1 MSNKIIGLIVIALFN
16 YGILAFAF
24 IVEGA
29 AGSFMNF
36 MSLPSFFFVI
46 GVGGGLTFMRK
57 RTINNEDL
65 GKSLRFDFILA
76 GWLGFLIGLI
86 LLLAGFSQGEI
97 IYLSGGL
104 GAAIV
109 TILYGYY
116 MCNCRGFYDKIMLIY
131 IVR

>member
-1 MSNKIIGLIVIALFN
+1 MNNKIIGLIIIALFN
-16 YGILAFAF
+16 NAILAFAF

-36 MSLPSFFFVI
+36 MSLPSFLFVI

-57 RTINNEDL
+57 HTINNEDL
-65 GKSLRFDFILA
+65 GKSLRSDFILA

-97 IYLSGGL
+97 SYLSGGL

-116 MCNCRGFYDKIMLIY
+116 IGAIAEAFMTK
-131 IVR
+131 

>member
-1 MSNKIIGLIVIALFN
+1 MNNKIIGLIIIALFN
-16 YGILAFAF
+16 NGILAFAF

-36 MSLPSFFFVI
+36 MSLPSFLFVI

-57 RTINNEDL
+57 HTINNEDL
-65 GKSLRFDFILA
+65 GKSLRSDFILA

-86 LLLAGFSQGEI
+86 LLLTGFSQGEI
-97 IYLSGGL
+97 IYLSRGL

-116 MCNCRGFYDKIMLIY
+116 MGAIAEAFMAK
-131 IVR
+131 

>member
-36 MSLPSFFFVI
+36 MSLPSFLFVI
-46 GVGGGLTFMRK
+46 GVGGGLTYMRK
-57 RTINNEDL
+57 HTMNNEDL
-65 GKSLRFDFILA
+65 GKSLRSDLILA
-76 GWLGFLIGLI
+76 GWLGFLVGLI

-97 IYLSGGL
+97 DYFAGGF
-104 GAAIV
+104 GAAIIS
-109 TILYGYY
+109 ILYGYY
-116 MCNCRGFYDKIMLIY
+116 MGAIAEAFMTK
-131 IVR
+131 

>member
-1 MSNKIIGLIVIALFN
+1 MNNKIIGLIIIALFN
-16 YGILAFAF
+16 NGILAFSF
-24 IVEGA
+24 FGEGA

-36 MSLPSFFFVI
+36 ISLPSFVFVI

-57 RTINNEDL
+57 HTINNEDL
-65 GKSLRFDFILA
+65 GKSLRSDFILA

-86 LLLAGFSQGEI
+86 LLLAGFSQEEI
-97 IYLSGGL
+97 NYFVGDL

-116 MCNCRGFYDKIMLIY
+116 MGAIAEAFMTK
-131 IVR
+131 

>member
-1 MSNKIIGLIVIALFN
+1 MNNKIIGLIIIALFN
-16 YGILAFAF
+16 NGILAFGF
-24 IVEGA
+24 FGEGA

-36 MSLPSFFFVI
+36 ISLPSFVFVI

-57 RTINNEDL
+57 HTINNEDL
-65 GKSLRFDFILA
+65 GKSLRSDFILA

-86 LLLAGFSQGEI
+86 LLLAGFSQEEI
-97 IYLSGGL
+97 NYFVGDV

-116 MCNCRGFYDKIMLIY
+116 MGAITEAFMRK
-131 IVR
+131 